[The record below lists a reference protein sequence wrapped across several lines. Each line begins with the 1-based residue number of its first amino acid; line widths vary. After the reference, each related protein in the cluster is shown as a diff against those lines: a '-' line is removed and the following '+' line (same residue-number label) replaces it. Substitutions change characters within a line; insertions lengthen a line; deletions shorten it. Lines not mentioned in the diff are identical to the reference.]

1 MQSCNQIYIPP
12 APETTPEARSSQKP
26 YECDDCD
33 KSFRTSG
40 HLARH
45 RRVHVGDRHHA
56 CPFPGC
62 KTRCSRKDNLTQ
74 QCV

>member
-1 MQSCNQIYIPP
+1 
-12 APETTPEARSSQKP
+12 KP
-26 YECDDCD
+26 YDCDDCD

-45 RRVHVGDRHHA
+45 LRVHVGDRHHV